1 MERKG
6 RVAALV
12 NSRGSGNCAK
22 SIASIRIGSLDVTLW
37 LTIFFFK
44 RQELCHSLRR
54 ETYKPYSEQGRRH
67 K

>member
-22 SIASIRIGSLDVTLW
+22 SIASIRIGSPDVTLW
-37 LTIFFFK
+37 LTIFF
-44 RQELCHSLRR
+44 
-54 ETYKPYSEQGRRH
+54 
-67 K
+67 